1 MRLIHRS
8 AQARD
13 AVSHTHGGGEV
24 FVVSVLICML
34 LAVLGDA
41 IDPALFGEAG
51 LDIAFLDFGADSLL
65 LGAAEWPL
73 LSLLFA
79 GGVLALAYRASRGF
93 GTVAMRVLR
102 QADARRDGKVPI

>member
-8 AQARD
+8 LAARD
-13 AVSHTHGGGEV
+13 AVRHAHGGGEV
-24 FVVSVLICML
+24 FVVSLVICML

-41 IDPALFGEAG
+41 LDPALFGEAG

-73 LSLLFA
+73 LSLLMA
-79 GGVLALAYRASRGF
+79 GGALALAYRAAVRL
-93 GTVAMRVLR
+93 VPAAMRALR
-102 QADARRDGKVPI
+102 AMHPRRDGKVPI

>member
-13 AVSHTHGGGEV
+13 AVRHAHGGGEV
-24 FVVSVLICML
+24 FVVSVVICML

-41 IDPALFGEAG
+41 LDPALFGEAG

-79 GGVLALAYRASRGF
+79 GGMLALAYRASRGF
-93 GTVAMRVLR
+93 GAAVLRAMRPS
-102 QADARRDGKVPI
+102 DPRRDGKVPI